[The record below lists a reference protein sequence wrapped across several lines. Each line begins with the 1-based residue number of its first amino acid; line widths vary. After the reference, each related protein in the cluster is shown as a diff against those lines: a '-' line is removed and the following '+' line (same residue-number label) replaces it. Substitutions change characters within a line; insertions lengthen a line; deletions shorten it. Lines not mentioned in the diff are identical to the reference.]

1 MEIGFALPVSGAW
14 ATPGNVSELARRAE
28 ALGYRSLWTFQR
40 LLVPAGSRLPPVY
53 TSVLDPVVTLA
64 HAAAVTDR
72 VRLGTAIVNMPFQPP
87 VLLAKQL
94 ATLDVLSGGRLDV
107 GLGLGWQ
114 PEEFTAAGT
123 PYERRGARAEE
134 YLACL
139 RALWGPDPVTFSGRL
154 YQVPSA
160 VVLPKP
166 VQQPAP
172 PVLLGGAAPRAL
184 ERVGRL
190 ADGWIS
196 ASRADLTDLATSI
209 GLVRDSARTHGRDPH
224 ALRFVCR
231 GVVRGVPRDGPLT
244 GSLEDVRSDLPALAA
259 QGVTEL
265 FADLN
270 FDPAIGSP
278 RADPAAAVRRAHE
291 VLEALAPER

>member
-14 ATPGNVSELARRAE
+14 ATPGNVIELARRAE

-40 LLVPAGSRLPPVY
+40 LLVPEGSRLPPVY

-72 VRLGTAIVNMPFQPP
+72 IRLGTAIVNMPFQPP

-114 PEEFTAAGT
+114 PEEFAAAGT

-154 YQVPSA
+154 YEVPSA
-160 VVLPKP
+160 VVRPKP

-172 PVLLGGAAPRAL
+172 PVLLGAAAPRAL

-209 GLVRDSARTHGRDPH
+209 RLVRDSARAHGRDPD

-231 GVVRGVPRDGPLT
+231 GVVRATPRDGPLT
-244 GSLEDVRSDLPALAA
+244 GTLDDVRSDLPALAA

-278 RADPAAAVRRAHE
+278 GADPAASVRRAHE